1 MSEPVKIVS
10 RNFETPRSWE
20 LDVYESRGGYQ
31 AVRKAFGLE
40 PAKIIDEMKTAAVRG
55 RGGAGFSA
63 GVKWSFLPKDN
74 PEPRYL
80 VVNADEGEPGTYKDR
95 RLMELDPHLL
105 LEGILCACWATG
117 AHTAYIYIRGEL
129 KLAWQRLEQAIAAA
143 NAKGYLGKRP
153 FGHDFA
159 VDVYT
164 HRGGGAYICGEETAL
179 LNSLEGKRGEPRLK
193 PPFPAVVGAFGSPTI
208 VNNVETIMNVPWIVD
223 NGGQAYLSL
232 GVPGDGGTRMYG
244 VSGHVKNPGL
254 WELPVG
260 TKLSTLVH
268 EYAGGPAGGA
278 IKGVIPGGSST
289 PVLLPDEI
297 DIPMTVDGVRGA
309 GSMLGTACAAVFNEH
324 TCAVRLAE
332 NLARFYAHES
342 CGQCTPCREGTGWMH
357 NILREAEAGVAKVDR
372 VDLLLSA
379 AGAIMG
385 NTICPFGDGAAMPIL
400 AFAKKF
406 REEFLEHARQ
416 GKCPFGAAFPVVE
429 GRSA

>member
-10 RNFETPRSWE
+10 KNFGVERSWE
-20 LDVYESRGGYQ
+20 IEVYESRGGYRS
-31 AVRKAFGLE
+31 VRKALTME
-40 PAKIIDEMKTAAVRG
+40 PAAIIGEMKTAAVRG

-63 GVKWSFLPKDN
+63 GVKWGFLPKDN
-74 PEPRYL
+74 PKPRYL
-80 VVNADEGEPGTYKDR
+80 VVNADEGEPGTFKDR

-105 LEGILCACWATG
+105 IEGIVCACWATG

-143 NAKGYLGKRP
+143 HAKGYLGKRP
-153 FGHDFA
+153 FGSDHA

-193 PPFPAVVGAFGSPTI
+193 PPFPAVVGAFGCPTI
-208 VNNVETIMNVPWIVD
+208 VNNVETIMTVPWIVE
-223 NGGQAYLSL
+223 NGGQAFVSL
-232 GVPGDGGTRMYG
+232 GVVGDGGVRMYG
-244 VSGHVKNPGL
+244 VSGHVRRPGL

-260 TKLSTLVH
+260 TRLSTLIH

-289 PVLLPDEI
+289 PGLLPNEI
-297 DIPMTVDGVRGA
+297 DIPMTVDGVRAA
-309 GSMLGTACAAVFNEH
+309 GSMLGTACATVFNEH

-332 NLARFYAHES
+332 NLAQFYQHES
-342 CGQCTPCREGTGWMH
+342 CGQCTPCREGTGWML
-357 NILREAEAGVAKVDR
+357 NILHQAEAGAAKLEA

-379 AGAIMG
+379 AGNIMG
-385 NTICPFGDGAAMPIL
+385 NTICPFGDGAAMPIV
-400 AFAKKF
+400 AFARKF
-406 REEFLEHARQ
+406 TDEFIKHAMMK
-416 GKCPFGAAFPVVE
+416 KCPFGGAYPTLEGAA
-429 GRSA
+429 